1 MKSKNLIVLPKS
13 KFLRILCLK
22 CKNEQV
28 IFSKA
33 SSVVKCLKCGEI
45 LAEPTGGE
53 ARIKGKVLERFG

>member
-1 MKSKNLIVLPKS
+1 MPES
-13 KFLRILCLK
+13 KFLRVLCVK

-33 SSVVKCLKCGEI
+33 ATVVKCLKCGEI

-53 ARIKGKVLERFG
+53 VRVKGKILERFG

>member
-1 MKSKNLIVLPKS
+1 MSSKDLVVLPKS
-13 KFLRILCLK
+13 KFLRVLCLK

-28 IFSKA
+28 IFNKA
-33 SSVVKCLKCGEI
+33 STVVKCLRCGEI

>member
-1 MKSKNLIVLPKS
+1 MRSKNLVTLPKS
-13 KFLRILCLK
+13 KFLRVLCFK

-33 SSVVKCLKCGEI
+33 SSLVKCLKCGEI

-53 ARIKGKVLERFG
+53 ARVRGKVLERFG

>member
-1 MKSKNLIVLPKS
+1 
-13 KFLRILCLK
+13 LK

-33 SSVVKCLKCGEI
+33 STLVKCLKCGEV
-45 LAEPTGGE
+45 LAEPKGGE